1 MKIRFIAMA
10 ALAALLAAA
19 CAGAPK
25 EIPAELSARELVQRA
40 QEASDQYNY
49 EAATAYY
56 QALKERYGSDPSIGC
71 AADYEISFIL
81 FKQKRYAEAKA
92 GFESVVALYAGE
104 GGAALPERYYI
115 LSRKLLDRIAEIE
128 GE

>member
-1 MKIRFIAMA
+1 MKIRFIVGA

-25 EIPAELSARELVQRA
+25 EIPSELSASELVQRA

-56 QALKERYGSDPSIGC
+56 QALKDRYGSDPSIDC
-71 AADYEISFIL
+71 AADYEISFL
-81 FKQKRYAEAKA
+81 LYKQKRYAAAKE
-92 GFESVVALYAGE
+92 GFEAVVARYAEE
-104 GGAALPERYYI
+104 GGSALPERYYI